1 MEDYQ
6 EIEFVLREQDYQAE
20 IQVRGLKGGST
31 PLFLVIFLAIT
42 ITCFFSS
49 HHMFFFCLW
58 KVSRTRIVSI
68 PQFTHKHS
76 VAATRSYVALPRRT
90 PISSGKM
97 SCDFLLKYNILC
109 MHADFDLL

>member
-49 HHMFFFCLW
+49 HHMFFFLLVEG
-58 KVSRTRIVSI
+58 K
-68 PQFTHKHS
+68 PHPHS
-76 VAATRSYVALPRRT
+76 LHPAIYSQT
-90 PISSGKM
+90 
-97 SCDFLLKYNILC
+97 
-109 MHADFDLL
+109 

>member
-76 VAATRSYVALPRRT
+76 VAATYVALPSRT
-90 PISSGKM
+90 PISSGKIA
-97 SCDFLLKYNILC
+97 CDFLLKYNILC